1 MHQGKPN
8 STPTEVK
15 YHNRLD
21 YVFISPSVE
30 ENVVS
35 MDIDANIMDK
45 DKISDHAAVLLE
57 LK

>member
-1 MHQGKPN
+1 MVYLDA
-8 STPTEVK
+8 TEVK